1 MWDLLVRT
9 DLHSAK
15 SHEQGQAAG
24 QAAPSDGHNAHFLLT
39 KLTLKKMEGVI
50 DALFNVACAELK
62 KHNSFNFVNMVK
74 LKLKPA
80 TLAKEGFHP
89 TSKVP
94 IVTRAKHLVIKGR
107 VTRKF
112 KLALANELECCWIR

>member
-1 MWDLLVRT
+1 MAGVKRTTTSEAALLPRCLFGIV
-9 DLHSAK
+9 
-15 SHEQGQAAG
+15 AA
-24 QAAPSDGHNAHFLLT
+24 
-39 KLTLKKMEGVI
+39 
-50 DALFNVACAELK
+50 
-62 KHNSFNFVNMVK
+62 NSFNFVNMVK

-94 IVTRAKHLVIKGR
+94 IVIRAKHLVIKGR

-112 KLALANELECCWIR
+112 KLALANELECRWIR

>member
-1 MWDLLVRT
+1 MY
-9 DLHSAK
+9 
-15 SHEQGQAAG
+15 GQICTVPKAMNRARPR
-24 QAAPSDGHNAHFLLT
+24 ASPRPLTVTTHVSLLT
-39 KLTLKKMEGVI
+39 KLTPKQVQGVI